1 MKMPARP
8 RRNARLRRQVPG
20 KIGGR
25 RTEDEFALD
34 KQIAAQLRAGRA
46 LRDFSQE
53 MLAAKV
59 GVTFQ
64 QVQKYETA
72 INRVSASRLIMIAR
86 VLDLPPTWFFEGI
99 SGPAAQ
105 VDAGLAAVLAL
116 SGRISRLR
124 KRERRIV
131 ARLVDELER

>member
-1 MKMPARP
+1 MKMPATRRARP
-8 RRNARLRRQVPG
+8 RRQVSSG

-25 RTEDEFALD
+25 RSKDEFALD
-34 KQIAAQLRAGRA
+34 QQIGAQLRAGRA
-46 LRDFSQE
+46 LRDLSQE

-72 INRVSASRLIMIAR
+72 ANRVSASRLIMIAR
-86 VLDLPPTWFFEGI
+86 VLDLPPTWFFDGI
-99 SGPAAQ
+99 PGPAVQ
-105 VDAGLAAVLAL
+105 DGLGLAAILAL

-124 KRERRIV
+124 KREQRIV
-131 ARLVDELER
+131 ARLVDEIER

>member
-1 MKMPARP
+1 MPARP
-8 RRNARLRRQVPG
+8 RRNARLRRQVSG

-46 LRDFSQE
+46 LRDLSQE
-53 MLAAKV
+53 VLGAKV

-72 INRVSASRLIMIAR
+72 SNRISASRLIMIAR
-86 VLDLPPTWFFEGI
+86 VLDLPPTWFFDGI
-99 SGPAAQ
+99 PGPAAQ
-105 VDAGLAAVLAL
+105 DDSGFPAVLAL
-116 SGRISRLR
+116 SGRISRLS